1 MKLPTIPVQVR
12 QWAYGVALAAAP
24 ILVIRGVLDAAE
36 AGLWVAAA
44 GAVLGV
50 TGGLALAN
58 TPKRGDHAA

>member
-1 MKLPTIPVQVR
+1 MKLPNVPVGVR
-12 QWAYGVALAAAP
+12 QWAYGIAVAAAP

-36 AGLWVAAA
+36 AGLWVVAA

-58 TPKRGDHAA
+58 TPKRGAHAA